1 MITASIFLFVTILN
15 ANSSGPP
22 AGYANN
28 APQYRN
34 CTTCHSGNVDE
45 GNGSV
50 YFSQLPSNYS
60 LDEIYTIEV
69 VVTGTNARGYGFQAA
84 AQNDNG
90 PVGQF
95 LISSE
100 SSNLELNNSY
110 IQQNSRT
117 TSGSWIFE
125 WLSPDEN
132 SGNITFSVSG
142 LATGGSNGTG
152 GDDVYTTSNIVAYSD
167 LSTVKNDYLCQSFTL
182 YKNYPN
188 PFNPWT
194 IIKYS
199 APVDQSVELNVY
211 DLKGGLIKN
220 LLKTKPNQGIN
231 LVQWDATD
239 NLGKKVPAG
248 VYLYQIKSNNNLQ
261 MKKMILLK

>member
-1 MITASIFLFVTILN
+1 MPTAVVHLQDMQIMLPSIEIVLPVT
-15 ANSSGPP
+15 P
-22 AGYANN
+22 
-28 APQYRN
+28 
-34 CTTCHSGNVDE
+34 GNVNE

-50 YFSQLPSNYS
+50 YFDQLPSNYS

-132 SGNITFSVSG
+132 LEI
-142 LATGGSNGTG
+142 
-152 GDDVYTTSNIVAYSD
+152 
-167 LSTVKNDYLCQSFTL
+167 
-182 YKNYPN
+182 
-188 PFNPWT
+188 
-194 IIKYS
+194 
-199 APVDQSVELNVY
+199 
-211 DLKGGLIKN
+211 
-220 LLKTKPNQGIN
+220 
-231 LVQWDATD
+231 
-239 NLGKKVPAG
+239 
-248 VYLYQIKSNNNLQ
+248 
-261 MKKMILLK
+261 

>member
-1 MITASIFLFVTILN
+1 MYY
-15 ANSSGPP
+15 SSLW
-22 AGYANN
+22 
-28 APQYRN
+28 
-34 CTTCHSGNVDE
+34 NVNE
-45 GNGSV
+45 GIGSV
-50 YFSQLPSNYS
+50 YFNQLPPNYT
-60 LDEIYTIEV
+60 LPEIYTIEV
-69 VVTGTNARGYGFQAA
+69 VVTGTNSRGYGFQAA
-84 AQNDNG
+84 AQNENG

-110 IQQNSRT
+110 MQQNSRT

-125 WLSPDEN
+125 WLSPGED

-152 GDDVYTTSNIVAYSD
+152 GDEVYTMSHIISFSD
-167 LSTVKNDYLCQSFTL
+167 LSTVDNDYLYQNVTL

-188 PFNPWT
+188 PFNSWT

-199 APVDQSVELNVY
+199 TPVDQNIELNVY
-211 DLKGGLIKN
+211 DLRGGLIKN
-220 LLKTKPNQGIN
+220 LLKKSHTQGVN
-231 LVQWDATD
+231 LIKWDATD
-239 NLGKKVPAG
+239 NLGKKVPVG